1 MSDGRAA
8 WARTRSVLPRA
19 AIALALLAATWERA
33 ARADD
38 ATRASDQQGRPR
50 VEGPAPDPKDP
61 KNAAADKPRG
71 DPLNSRN
78 HITKPEEG
86 PKDKQKA
93 DDGKATGDFNILP
106 VAGGDTD
113 IGIGVGFFAGYARKR
128 KGMEPYIWNLE
139 AAGFIT
145 GKPRDGGGVL
155 LPYQDLVGRLTIPRF
170 LGKPMRLEIQPEYSF
185 ETITY
190 YGLGNASTTNVPAG
204 QKAPQYFEF
213 VRVHPTISATVHVR
227 IIDHL
232 AAITGF
238 GFTQNVVQIRNGTK
252 IDDDQKNGN
261 AEVKRLLG
269 NSRAD
274 HPVIYFKYGVQ
285 WDTRDNEVSPT
296 KGTYD
301 EIVLKLAPGYAN
313 GEFPHRYGQTT
324 AIARVYYPL
333 IKNRL
338 TFAARAVG
346 DGFFGDSVPFYE
358 LTRYADTYATGVN
371 GIRGVPAQRYSGRGK
386 VFTNTELRVDIATFK
401 LFNKTM
407 AAGAVAFFDAGRFWA
422 DTKRESVLDGT
433 GLGLKYGVG
442 TGARLKSG
450 DTFVLRL
457 DVAWSPDATP
467 IGAYLATGEIF

>member
-1 MSDGRAA
+1 MPFFSRRACF
-8 WARTRSVLPRA
+8 TR
-19 AIALALLAATWERA
+19 ALLAVAILDATSERA

-38 ATRASDQQGRPR
+38 ATRAADQQGRPR
-50 VEGPAPDPKDP
+50 VEDPAVNKKDL
-61 KNAAADKPRG
+61 KADAADKPSG
-71 DPLNSRN
+71 DPLNSN
-78 HITKPEEG
+78 DHIARPEAG
-86 PKDKQKA
+86 PKEKQKA
-93 DDGKATGDFNILP
+93 DSGKTTGDFNILP

-145 GKPRDGGGVL
+145 GKLRDGGGVL

-190 YGLGNASTTNVPAG
+190 YGLGNASNTNVPEG
-204 QKAPQYFEF
+204 QKAPKYFEY

-232 AAITGF
+232 AAITGL
-238 GFTQNVVQIRNGTK
+238 GFTENIVQIRNGTK

-274 HPVIYFKYGVQ
+274 HPVLYFKYGVQ

-301 EIVLKLAPGYAN
+301 EVVLKLAPGYAS

-333 IKNRL
+333 IKDRL

-346 DGFFGDSVPFYE
+346 DAFFGESVPFYE

-386 VFTNTELRVDIATFK
+386 LFANTELRVNITTFT
-401 LFNKTM
+401 LFSKNM
-407 AAGAVAFFDAGRFWA
+407 SAGAVAFVDAGRFWA
-422 DTKRESVLDGT
+422 DTKPNPELDGT